1 MIVASAANR
10 QETAKEGYWPETSFS
25 LERAPIPRVIN

>member
-10 QETAKEGYWPETSFS
+10 QETAKEAMGEYLFAVSTIFG
-25 LERAPIPRVIN
+25 RIGD